1 MINGLKENVT
11 SAIFII
17 ILLMVISVVLLTP
30 MLSMVILGAIFAYA
44 IRPLSNRMEPYLKF
58 RSVAIFVGMI
68 IVIIPLIIIL
78 LIFINTIISAA
89 PSLVVFVKNL
99 NLSSLNSTSLQNYPP
114 LQQYFPS
121 SSSSQIINSVFN
133 SVYLGLEDV
142 LRGITEYLL
151 GFVKSIPTLLLQ
163 LFIFF
168 ASTFYFARDGNKIW
182 GYLDYIIPDE
192 RKHYFKTLLKE
203 IDLVLKSIFFG
214 HFVTAALTGIVAGV
228 GFWIMGYP
236 YPLFLGTLTGFFQL
250 MPIVGHWPTLI
261 VLALYDVIIGNFL
274 RAVEVL
280 SLGVLLSLMD
290 MYVRPKVAGK
300 YADIHPLIFLLGFI
314 CGPLVLGLVG
324 FIIGPL
330 VLGVTYAAVVAYK
343 KENQNKNPE
352 KLIETEIIE
361 KKEGN
366 EKS

>member
-1 MINGLKENVT
+1 MIGGLKHNVT

-17 ILLMVISVVLLTP
+17 IILMVVSAILLTP

-44 IRPLSNRMEPYLKF
+44 IRPLSRRLEPYTKF
-58 RSVAIFVGMI
+58 QSIAIFIGMI
-68 IVIIPLIIIL
+68 IVIFPLIVIL

-89 PSLVVFVKNL
+89 PSLIIFVKNL
-99 NLSSLNSTSLQNYPP
+99 NISSLNTTTLQNYP
-114 LQQYFPS
+114 LIQQYFPAS
-121 SSSSQIINSVFN
+121 TSSQMINSVVN
-133 SVYLGLEDV
+133 SIYVGMGDV
-142 LRGITEYLL
+142 VRSVTEYLL
-151 GFVKSIPTLLLQ
+151 GFVQSIPTLLLQ

-168 ASTFYFARDGNKIW
+168 ASTFYFARDGDRIW
-182 GYLDYIIPDE
+182 EYMNYIIPDE

-214 HFVTAALTGIVAGV
+214 HFVTAALTGIISGI

-250 MPIVGHWPTLI
+250 MPIIGHWPTLI
-261 VLALYDVIIGNFL
+261 ALALYDIIIGNFL
-274 RAVEVL
+274 RAAAVI

-343 KENQNKNPE
+343 KENQDKKPA
-352 KLIETEIIE
+352 KLIESQDIE
-361 KKEGN
+361 KKEESN
-366 EKS
+366 